1 MPDLTWLA
9 WKNGNT
15 KQFLL
20 EEGASK
26 AKDEGE
32 KVPVYL
38 KIVNFGQYDKS
49 EKLKKVLR
57 KKATE
62 FEEYLGHGVVPL
74 VNAAG
79 RGDDFKDQLKRQMQ
93 GEEKPIQKG
102 TVAEKVRANA
112 PETTF

>member
-1 MPDLTWLA
+1 M
-9 WKNGNT
+9 
-15 KQFLL
+15 L
-20 EEGASK
+20 EDDPSEANK
-26 AKDEGE
+26 TNDEGE

-57 KKATE
+57 KKATD
-62 FEEYLGHGVVPL
+62 FEDFLGHGVVPL
-74 VNAAG
+74 VTSAG
-79 RGDDFKDQLKRQMQ
+79 MGDDFKDQLKRQMQ

-112 PETTF
+112 IETSF